1 MEWKRRRVRQVDA
14 ITGEVLEGFVVSVL
28 PKRRNGFLN
37 GWVAMSN
44 EAHLIFAARRKD
56 FGEDGFGVMFFL
68 LTKLDYENNLLINQ
82 AEVARSLGMYRQN
95 VQRVVKRLI
104 SIGVLLEGPKAGQS
118 RTYRLNPNFG
128 WKGSAEN
135 HVKALD
141 DYRKGSFQK
150 PSDDD
155 PQDSEPR

>member
-14 ITGEVLEGFVVSVL
+14 TTGEVLEGIVVSVL

-37 GWVAMSN
+37 GWLAMSN
-44 EAHLIFAARRKD
+44 EAHLVFATRRKE

-68 LTKLDYENNLLINQ
+68 LTKLDYENHLLVNQ
-82 AEVARSLGMYRQN
+82 ADVARSLGMHRQN
-95 VQRVVKRLI
+95 VQRAVKRLI
-104 SIGVLLEGPKAGQS
+104 GLGVLLEGPKAGQS

-135 HVKALD
+135 HIRALD
-141 DYRKGSFQK
+141 DYRTERALSSK
-150 PSDDD
+150 D
-155 PQDSEPR
+155 PEEPKL